1 VGGPDLSTQ
10 WTEEADDV
18 VVLRRN
24 AVDSGVVVEAG
35 GAERVTAWQSLG
47 PAVRQLADPAHHQ
60 LPAALLRRRRRVAI
74 RHRPSSHCQ
83 PRRRYLNFKHAD
95 SK

>member
-1 VGGPDLSTQ
+1 MGGPDLSTQ

-18 VVLRRN
+18 VVLRRD

-35 GAERVTAWQSLG
+35 GAERVTARQSLG

-60 LPAALLRRRRRVAI
+60 LPAALLRRRRRRRVAI
-74 RHRPSSHCQ
+74 RHHHCQ
-83 PRRRYLNFKHAD
+83 ATVNHAVVI
-95 SK
+95 